1 MIPKRDNQ
9 ERPGVG
15 DFTIEHEQAR
25 RQVAAA
31 LQVSGGTVI
40 VASERPGLTAY
51 YVARILEQLS
61 ALERNL
67 APKIRQLPA
76 DRDGILDVLNE
87 RLANV
92 DLDNVADARVAPKH
106 RAREIWVYES
116 LTSFKADGVCF
127 GAKIIQ

>member
-15 DFTIEHEQAR
+15 DFAIEHEQAR

-31 LQVSGGTVI
+31 LQVSGRTVI

-76 DRDGILDVLNE
+76 DRDEALQQ
-87 RLANV
+87 R
-92 DLDNVADARVAPKH
+92 
-106 RAREIWVYES
+106 
-116 LTSFKADGVCF
+116 
-127 GAKIIQ
+127 